1 MDTTTGEAET
11 VDPSD
16 ITDEDRADAR
26 RLTDILSTWPCR
38 QHEDC
43 RANKEVGAACAASLR
58 DVFYQKFLSDHA
70 FLVTMRSLRSLR
82 ELETMQDALRTAS
95 WVEAL
100 GPSERTSLLT
110 PVHHPGGLDMQRTAR
125 RRTRIAALVERF
137 VVLLQAARGTG

>member
-1 MDTTTGEAET
+1 MDTTTGEVA
-11 VDPSD
+11 PND

-43 RANKEVGAACAASLR
+43 RAHKEVGAACAASLR
-58 DVFYQKFLSDHA
+58 DVFYQKFLSDPA
-70 FLVTMRSLRSLR
+70 FLATLRSMRSLR

-100 GPSERTSLLT
+100 GPSERANLLT
-110 PVHHPGGLDMQRTAR
+110 RRYHPAGPSIVTTPATKTTLV
-125 RRTRIAALVERF
+125 ALLIDRF
-137 VVLLQAARGTG
+137 VVLLQAARGT